1 LRSLTD
7 DWLSLII
14 VGGVVCGIGYVLY
27 ENKQVQEI
35 NNLKSQAMDTCL
47 LENDITMD
55 LKDEDPNME
64 GIQIKNAKE
73 KTDRYVEQ
81 ITRLCSGLDEYE
93 QEIMIRKMKEIQDD

>member
-1 LRSLTD
+1 MRHITD
-7 DWLSLII
+7 DWYSLII
-14 VGGVVCGIGYVLY
+14 AGSIALGVGFAFYKNI
-27 ENKQVQEI
+27 QVQEV
-35 NNLKSQAMDTCL
+35 NNLKSQTMDACL